1 MPQQNG
7 ELDMKQQKKLSP
19 TNITEDQFKWLKAEK
34 ARTGN
39 GVGCILRNLIQQ
51 EMNKAEAK

>member
-1 MPQQNG
+1 
-7 ELDMKQQKKLSP
+7 MKSQHKKLSP
-19 TNITEDQFKWLKAEK
+19 TNITEEQFKWLKAEK

-51 EMNKAEAK
+51 QMTKEAVK